1 MTQTIKKRHP
11 HSNQKNRTRH
21 ITKGINMKICMSILL
36 LIFFSGTAFA
46 QQEIPDK
53 IKDKLANGIKD
64 LENSKTPEDMDKAA
78 REFSEAAVI
87 APEYPDAHY
96 YLGKTLSMMQGN
108 AGKAVKELKK
118 YLELS
123 PDAAEKEQI
132 TQEIGQLED
141 SVKFKNKSYLMGIS
155 LIEFSNGIYVRQVN
169 PNYSLDGSAG
179 RLNSRVNRGGGPT
192 GIKAGDKIIKIN
204 NTDVKGG
211 SSIQDVIKLIEEDT
225 STGKF
230 FTMVKDG
237 KDVTGNYVQ
246 ITVERGGQNIVQ
258 LMGKGVKKNDPLI
271 RDLGEEDLS
280 TIIAETKTPL
290 VVSFVSD
297 WCDDCE
303 KCLYAMQGLG
313 YTYKDAITM
322 ITVNIDE
329 NIYTAKEFNVSKGPA
344 IQIYVDGA
352 MVDKIDGYDKELLDN
367 KIKALMK

>member
-1 MTQTIKKRHP
+1 M
-11 HSNQKNRTRH
+11 
-21 ITKGINMKICMSILL
+21 KGNHMKICMSILL
-36 LIFFSGTAFA
+36 LIFFTGTAFA

-53 IKDKLANGIKD
+53 IKDKIANGIKD

-78 REFSEAAVI
+78 KEFSEAALI
-87 APEYPDAHY
+87 APEYPDTHY

-123 PDAAEKEQI
+123 PNAPEKEQV
-132 TQEIGQLED
+132 TQEIGQLEEAI
-141 SVKFKNKSYLMGIS
+141 KIKNKSYLMGIS
-155 LIEFSNGIYVRQVN
+155 LIEFSDGIYVRQVN
-169 PNYSLDGSAG
+169 PNYPQDASAG
-179 RLNSRVNRGGGPT
+179 RLNSRVSRGGGPT

-204 NTDVKGG
+204 NTDVKG
-211 SSIQDVIKLIEEDT
+211 SSIQEVMKLIEEDT
-225 STGKF
+225 SAGKF
-230 FTMVKDG
+230 FTMVRDG

-258 LMGKGVKKNDPLI
+258 LMSKGVKKTDPVI
-271 RDLGEEDLS
+271 RDLGEEDL
-280 TIIAETKTPL
+280 TAIIAETKTPL

-313 YTYKDAITM
+313 RTYKDAITL

-329 NIYTAKEFNVSKGPA
+329 NIYTAKEFNVSKGPVTRM
-344 IQIYVDGA
+344 YKSGA
-352 MVDKIDGYDKELLDN
+352 MVDQIDGYDKEVLEN
-367 KIKALMK
+367 KVKALMK